1 MWAKTYE
8 GVVTVSCLT
17 DTKLYFLE
25 FFRLQ
30 LLWKIIRGKMFEE
43 VNEVLCVVL
52 VGWGSKLERK
62 PLKISEVVV

>member
-30 LLWKIIRGKMFEE
+30 LLCKIIRGKMFEE

-52 VGWGSKLERK
+52 VGWGLNWSGN
-62 PLKISEVVV
+62 P